1 MTVLLL
7 RLAGPMQSWGSAARF
22 ARRSTE
28 TAPTKSGVLGL
39 LAAAQGRPRDADL
52 SDLAALRF
60 GVRIDQPGSRIRD
73 FHKAQHGDSGK
84 VMPLSQRYY
93 LADAVF
99 VTGVEGDRELIHSL
113 HRALQAPHFLPYLGR
128 RSCPPSRPLLMGD
141 PLEETSLEQALRTA
155 EWQASR
161 WYIRQTA
168 RAASSGA
175 TGAAAPGP
183 ETLDLLLDCPP
194 HETPHLS
201 WRDGPV
207 SFDPRHRRYTL
218 RGICTDATEAPSPG
232 GPDGAAPT
240 PHGASAAGRPDHDPT
255 AGLSVAA
262 PVGDSVVDEATR
274 TATISTDRFPRTP

>member
-73 FHKAQHGDSGK
+73 FHTAHHGDSGK
-84 VMPLSQRYY
+84 AMPLSQRYY

-99 VTGVEGDRELIHSL
+99 VAGVEGDHELIHSL
-113 HRALQAPHFLPYLGR
+113 HRAMQAPRFLPYLGR
-128 RSCPPSRPLLMGD
+128 RSCPPSRPVLMGD
-141 PLEETSLEQALRTA
+141 PLEETSLEQALRTVA
-155 EWQASR
+155 WQASR

-168 RAASSGA
+168 RGASSGA
-175 TGAAAPGP
+175 VGASGTAVLGP

-207 SFDPRHRRYTL
+207 SFDPRHRQYAL
-218 RGICTDATEAPSPG
+218 RGILTETTDAPPR
-232 GPDGAAPT
+232 DGAAP
-240 PHGASAAGRPDHDPT
+240 GRPDHDPT
-255 AGLSVAA
+255 AGLPVADST
-262 PVGDSVVDEATR
+262 GDSVVDRGTR
-274 TATISTDRFPRTP
+274 TATTSADRFPRNP